1 MIKSIKKKVNHVIVA
16 LVFTGIFILILGVL
30 IVWSDFMV
38 RLVMGMFIIT
48 IAYAF
53 FYGAY
58 KIWSIKKDVD
68 KLLKF

>member
-1 MIKSIKKKVNHVIVA
+1 MIRSIKKKINHIIIA
-16 LVFTGIFILILGVL
+16 LILIGILISILGVL

-38 RLVMGMFIIT
+38 RLVMGMFVVT

-58 KIWSIKKDVD
+58 KIWSLKKDVD